1 MDKYSFLNAAHTVYF
16 AELYEQYLSDPDSVE
31 PSWRAFF
38 QGYDFGSESYGLN
51 GEIVEGVSTQ
61 VPEHV
66 NKEFKVVNL
75 IDGYRTRGH
84 LFTRTNPVRERRK
97 YAPTLDI
104 ENFDLDQKD
113 LDMVFNAGEILGMG
127 PQPLREIIKKLEA
140 IYEEINKLEK
150 TEIEEFK
157 YYNYQEKFRPLLM
170 FAGFL
175 ILLEM
180 LLRFTVYRSFI

>member
-66 NKEFKVVNL
+66 NKEFK
-75 IDGYRTRGH
+75 
-84 LFTRTNPVRERRK
+84 
-97 YAPTLDI
+97 ADI
-104 ENFDLDQKD
+104 LESIGVFMKLVGLKNNF
-113 LDMVFNAGEILGMG
+113 
-127 PQPLREIIKKLEA
+127 
-140 IYEEINKLEK
+140 
-150 TEIEEFK
+150 
-157 YYNYQEKFRPLLM
+157 KF
-170 FAGFL
+170 
-175 ILLEM
+175 
-180 LLRFTVYRSFI
+180 